1 MVMLGLHNNKLPVT
15 ILTLVTLSNIM
26 LVIGILTDIVGG
38 SGFNIALTGLYVLA
52 SIELAV
58 VIGVYWVSKRRNT
71 TAHF

>member
-1 MVMLGLHNNKLPVT
+1 MPMFGLQNNKLPVT
-15 ILTLVTLSNIM
+15 VLTLVTLLNIM
-26 LVIGILTDIVGG
+26 LVIGFLTDIVGG

-58 VIGVYWVSKRRNT
+58 VIGVYFGSKRRNT